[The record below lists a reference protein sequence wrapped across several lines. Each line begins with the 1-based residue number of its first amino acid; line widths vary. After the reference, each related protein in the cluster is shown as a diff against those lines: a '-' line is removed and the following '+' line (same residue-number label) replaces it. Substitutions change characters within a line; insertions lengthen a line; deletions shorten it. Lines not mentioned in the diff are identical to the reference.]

1 MTENE
6 AAERVTEFCT
16 PPARDMG
23 AKARRGLE
31 TAHIFTFAHTQ
42 VLEIPAQP
50 RPPVR
55 VTAHVWGEAHAPTAL
70 LAHGWGLQA
79 GRMMPF
85 VNPLCELGYR
95 VAALDMPAHG
105 SSEGEQSTLADACAA
120 LSDAIA
126 ALGNVR
132 IVIGH
137 SFGAMA
143 TLHQAGQGQLR
154 GVERI
159 VAIAAA
165 RDMGHLFDSADFVR
179 AAPEQ
184 EKNMMREAFRAR
196 FGRVPSGF
204 SIAQHASAI
213 ILPALLVYDDRD
225 PVTPLAHGQ
234 AFAAAIRQ
242 SELFVTHG
250 YGHFAILRSP
260 EAIAKV
266 AETISNSQPSFPR

>member
-1 MTENE
+1 MTESE
-6 AAERVTEFCT
+6 AAERVNQYCT
-16 PPARDMG
+16 PGPRDMG

-31 TAHIFTFAHTQ
+31 TAQPITFLHTQ
-42 VLEIPAQP
+42 ILEIPAQP

-55 VTAHVWGEAHAPTAL
+55 VTAHVWGESHAPAAL

-79 GRMMPF
+79 GRMMAL
-85 VNPLCELGYR
+85 VQPLRDLGYR

-105 SSEGEQSTLADACAA
+105 SSEGEQGTLIDACAT

-126 ALGNVR
+126 ALGGVKL
-132 IVIGH
+132 VVGH

-143 TLHQAGQGQLR
+143 TLQQAAQAHLP

-165 RDMGHLFDSADFVR
+165 RDMGHLFESADFVKT
-179 AAPEQ
+179 APEEDRQ
-184 EKNMMREAFRAR
+184 NMRNAFKRR
-196 FGRVPSGF
+196 FGRAPAEF

-213 ILPALLVYDDRD
+213 TLPTLLVYDDRD
-225 PVTPLAHGQ
+225 QVTPLAHGQ
-234 AFAAAIRQ
+234 EFAANIPGA
-242 SELFVTHG
+242 ELFVTHG

-260 EAIAKV
+260 EATAKIAQFAAKV
-266 AETISNSQPSFPR
+266 